1 MITFYTASSLD
12 GYIARKDG
20 SIDWLCGGD
29 DSMEDYG
36 IFIATVDCLVM
47 GKSTY
52 DTILGFGQW
61 PYAGKPCYV
70 MTHNPPTDNP
80 HGVEFVSEGVASFVD
95 SAAKD
100 FSRIWLV
107 GGANLTEQFLNQGLI
122 DEFNIFIMPILLG
135 DGIPLF
141 PKKSIERRLVLGT
154 VTKMKN
160 DCVKLAYLKDIAQ
173 PESGHVRK

>member
-1 MITFYTASSLD
+1 MITFYTAASLD

-20 SIDWLCGGD
+20 AIDWLCGGA

-36 IFIATVDCLVM
+36 SFIATVDCLVM
-47 GKSTY
+47 GKTTY

-70 MTHNPPTDNP
+70 MAHNPPSDNP
-80 HGVEFVSEGVASFVD
+80 HAVKYVSESVASFVD
-95 SAAKD
+95 AAAKN
-100 FSRIWLV
+100 FGRIWLV
-107 GGANLTEQFLNQGLI
+107 GGANLTEEFLNQGLI

-141 PKKSIERRLVLGT
+141 PRNSIERSLILAAV
-154 VTKMKN
+154 KQMKN
-160 DCVKLAYLKDIAQ
+160 NCVKLTYLKDTAQ
-173 PESGHVRK
+173 SESGRIRK

>member
-36 IFIATVDCLVM
+36 NFIAKVDCLVM

-70 MTHNPPTDNP
+70 MTHHPPTDNP
-80 HGVEFVSEGVASFVD
+80 HGVEFVSEGVESFVEA
-95 SAAKD
+95 AAKD
-100 FSRIWLV
+100 FGRIWLV
-107 GGANLTEQFLNQGLI
+107 GGAILTEEFLNQGLI
-122 DEFNIFIMPILLG
+122 DEFCIFLMPILLG

-141 PKKSIERRLVLGT
+141 PKNSIERSLVLDSVKRMEHG
-154 VTKMKN
+154 
-160 DCVKLAYLKDIAQ
+160 CVKLMYLNKTAQ